1 MTNGGT
7 PFRHKLFLA
16 NSGRGHTA
24 SSPLHTF
31 NTALVEPNAPYN
43 ATAVDNFFGQP
54 LNNLNDLGVLK
65 GGEGGDVVFAGSP

>member
-1 MTNGGT
+1 MPLLDNFGCDNTVT
-7 PFRHKLFLA
+7 
-16 NSGRGHTA
+16 
-24 SSPLHTF
+24 SPLHTS
-31 NTALVEPNAPYN
+31 NPALVEPNAPYN